1 MLIEKSFVN
10 NYIYNKHNENEPM
23 IGGYPVLYFFE
34 NNENKLDAKFENMG
48 IPIGLVVEKR
58 DRDFYGGEKHF
69 NKHQNGE
76 HELIDDA
83 MFDKLIGEV
92 SYHEKGNNNSTKK
105 IRAGSKNK
113 TKKM

>member
-10 NYIYNKHNENEPM
+10 NYIYNKCGNEM
-23 IGGYPVLYFFE
+23 VGGYPVQLLTD
-34 NNENKLDAKFENMG
+34 KQMDAKFENMG
-48 IPIGLVVEKR
+48 IPVGLVVDKGNSV
-58 DRDFYGGEKHF
+58 FHGGDKHF

-83 MFDKLIGEV
+83 MFDNLIGEV
-92 SYHEKGNNNSTKK
+92 SYHTKGNSSSRK
-105 IRAGSKNK
+105 IKAGSKNK

>member
-10 NYIYNKHNENEPM
+10 NYIYNKCGNEM
-23 IGGYPVLYFFE
+23 VGGYPVQLLTD
-34 NNENKLDAKFENMG
+34 KQMDAKFENMG
-48 IPIGLVVEKR
+48 IPVGLVVDKGNSV
-58 DRDFYGGEKHF
+58 FHGGDKHF

-83 MFDKLIGEV
+83 MFDNLIAQV
-92 SYHEKGNNNSTKK
+92 SYHAKGNSSSRK
-105 IRAGSKNK
+105 IKAGSKNK

>member
-10 NYIYNKHNENEPM
+10 NYIYNKHGNEM
-23 IGGYPVLYFFE
+23 VGGYPIQLLTD
-34 NNENKLDAKFENMG
+34 KQIDAKFENMG
-48 IPIGLVVEKR
+48 IPVGLVVDKGNSV
-58 DRDFYGGEKHF
+58 FHGGDKHF

-83 MFDKLIGEV
+83 MFDNLIGEV
-92 SYHEKGNNNSTKK
+92 SYHAKGNSSSKK
-105 IRAGSKNK
+105 MKVGSKNK

>member
-10 NYIYNKHNENEPM
+10 NYIYNKCGNEM
-23 IGGYPVLYFFE
+23 IGGYPVQLLTD
-34 NNENKLDAKFENMG
+34 KQMDAKFENMG
-48 IPIGLVVEKR
+48 IPVGLVVDKGNSV
-58 DRDFYGGEKHF
+58 FHGGDKHF

-83 MFDKLIGEV
+83 MFDNLIAQV
-92 SYHEKGNNNSTKK
+92 SYHAKGNSSSRK
-105 IRAGSKNK
+105 IKAGSKNK

>member
-10 NYIYNKHNENEPM
+10 NYIYNKHNENEP
-23 IGGYPVLYFFE
+23 IVGGFPIISFFE
-34 NNENKLDAKFENMG
+34 NKENFLDAKFENMG
-48 IPIGLVVEKR
+48 IPIGLVVDKG
-58 DRDFYGGEKHF
+58 DTVFHGGEKHF
-69 NKHQNGE
+69 NKHQNGQ

-92 SYHEKGNNNSTKK
+92 SYHAKGNNSTKK
-105 IRAGSKNK
+105 MKARSKNK

>member
-10 NYIYNKHNENEPM
+10 NYIYNKCGNEM
-23 IGGYPVLYFFE
+23 VGGYPVQLLTDKQIDE
-34 NNENKLDAKFENMG
+34 KFENMG

-92 SYHEKGNNNSTKK
+92 SYHEKGNNNNSTKK

>member
-10 NYIYNKHNENEPM
+10 NYIYNKCGNEM
-23 IGGYPVLYFFE
+23 VSGYPVQLLTD
-34 NNENKLDAKFENMG
+34 KQIDATFENMG
-48 IPIGLVVEKR
+48 IPIGLVIDKVNSV
-58 DRDFYGGEKHF
+58 FHGGDKHF

-76 HELIDDA
+76 HELIDHA

-92 SYHEKGNNNSTKK
+92 SYHAKGNNSTKK
-105 IRAGSKNK
+105 MKVGSKNK